1 MWTSKEQDVNKLWSS
16 CEQVMYKWWTN
27 CYEVVKSHEKIGPVT
42 IDILLTACVV
52 RDGSNGSYLDQNGLY
67 LAQDDKCG
75 AFKVSI
81 LILMLL

>member
-1 MWTSKEQDVNKLWSS
+1 M
-16 CEQVMYKWWTN
+16 
-27 CYEVVKSHEKIGPVT
+27 KSHEKIGPVT

-67 LAQDDKCG
+67 IAQDNKCG
-75 AFKVSI
+75 AFEVSS